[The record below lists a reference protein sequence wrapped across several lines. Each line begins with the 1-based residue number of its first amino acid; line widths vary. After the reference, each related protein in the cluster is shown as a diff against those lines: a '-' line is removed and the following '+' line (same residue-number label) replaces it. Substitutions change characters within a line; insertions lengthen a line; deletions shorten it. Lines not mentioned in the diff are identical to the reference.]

1 MTLPQKISEHRFDKD
16 FKDCYLCQAKVLWI
30 GIEAKDQKGIR
41 CESGT
46 VPAAVS
52 PILTQLTVRSGCSQ
66 NSRKMT
72 RLSYATGWKLMN
84 ISTRMPG
91 RHRVRDKSEDLPSR
105 NFTASPAGTRA
116 AAGQKFM
123 KRIYRLIVS
132 ACFLG
137 CGSVA
142 FAQTSVDT
150 TSVLR
155 KDMPLDSVQVIKEA
169 VIVGAPAEHRYRE
182 VIPAQTLKEEELQRL
197 NSFSVADAIRYFSGV
212 QLKDY
217 GGVGGL
223 KTVNIRSM
231 GTNHM
236 AVFYDGIQLGNA
248 QNGQVDLGRFS
259 LDDVEEISLHNG
271 QKSDIFQSAKDFG
284 ASGTI
289 YITTRRP
296 RFEKG
301 RNANFKATMKTGSF
315 GLINPSIRSEY
326 KISDAVSASFSG
338 EWVNA
343 TGKYK
348 FRYRRRNTLGEI
360 VYDTTAVRH
369 NGDINATR
377 LEAALHG
384 VMNEGRWTV
393 RAYSYNSER
402 GIPGAIVNNVFRNG
416 ERLWDTNSFIQ
427 GTFTNRWTQ
436 KFRSLV
442 NAKYAADY
450 THYENQDAKLIQ
462 TKNTYRQKELY
473 ASCANLYNI
482 LDNWEVSLS
491 YDFQWNTLD
500 ATFYMPTES
509 DGTFPYPTRY
519 TQMAALATAFEWGRF
534 KGQASVLGYFVHEK
548 LKRFEARPDK
558 VVVTP
563 AFFLSYKP
571 FRRQDLSLRAFYKR
585 MFRMPTFN
593 DLYYTDM
600 GNAFL
605 KPEYAEQFNVGLKYT
620 KDFRN
625 MSVLRTVDA
634 SVDAYYNHITDK
646 IIAYPKG
653 QQFRWTMLNLG
664 EVDIKGVDVALNTAW
679 AFGEVEATARLQY
692 TYQEAIDVT
701 DPADTY
707 YRGQIPY
714 IPWHSGSAVLSLFYK
729 GWGLNY
735 SFIYTGERYNQ
746 QENIPRNHT
755 QPWYTSDLSL
765 QKSFAIR
772 TRTLKLTAEINNL
785 FGQDYDVVL
794 NYPMPKTNFRFVT
807 SFNF

>member
-1 MTLPQKISEHRFDKD
+1 MD
-16 FKDCYLCQAKVLWI
+16 
-30 GIEAKDQKGIR
+30 
-41 CESGT
+41 
-46 VPAAVS
+46 
-52 PILTQLTVRSGCSQ
+52 
-66 NSRKMT
+66 
-72 RLSYATGWKLMN
+72 
-84 ISTRMPG
+84 ST
-91 RHRVRDKSEDLPSR
+91 
-105 NFTASPAGTRA
+105 
-116 AAGQKFM
+116 
-123 KRIYRLIVS
+123 
-132 ACFLG
+132 
-137 CGSVA
+137 
-142 FAQTSVDT
+142 
-150 TSVLR
+150 
-155 KDMPLDSVQVIKEA
+155 QVIKES
-169 VIVGAPAEHRYRE
+169 IIIGTPAGYKYRE

-259 LDDVEEISLHNG
+259 LDDVEEISLYNG

-296 RFEKG
+296 RFENG

-348 FRYRRRNTLGEI
+348 FRYRMRNSLGEI
-360 VYDTTAVRH
+360 AYDTTAVRH

-384 VMNEGRWTV
+384 TLDEGRWTV

-427 GTFTNRWTQ
+427 GSFTNKWSP
-436 KFRSLV
+436 KFRSLI

-482 LDNWEVSLS
+482 MENWEVSLA

-500 ATFYMPTES
+500 AKFYMPTES
-509 DGTFPYPTRY
+509 GGTFPYPTRY
-519 TQMAALATAFEWGRF
+519 TQMAALATAFEWGRI

-548 LKRFEARPDK
+548 VKRFEARPDK
-558 VVVTP
+558 AVATP

-571 FRRQDLSLRAFYKR
+571 FHRQDLSVRAFYKR

-605 KPEYAEQFNVGLKYT
+605 KPEYAEQFNIGLKYT
-620 KDFRN
+620 KNFMN
-625 MSVLRTVDA
+625 MPALRTVDA

-664 EVDIKGVDVALNTAW
+664 EVDIKGVDIALNSAW

-701 DPADTY
+701 DSADTY
-707 YRGQIPY
+707 YRDQIPY

-755 QPWYTSDLSL
+755 QPWYTSDLSV

-772 TRTLKLTAEINNL
+772 TSTLKLTAEINNL

-794 NYPMPKTNFRFVT
+794 NYPMPKTNCRFVT

>member
-1 MTLPQKISEHRFDKD
+1 MD
-16 FKDCYLCQAKVLWI
+16 
-30 GIEAKDQKGIR
+30 
-41 CESGT
+41 
-46 VPAAVS
+46 
-52 PILTQLTVRSGCSQ
+52 
-66 NSRKMT
+66 
-72 RLSYATGWKLMN
+72 
-84 ISTRMPG
+84 ST
-91 RHRVRDKSEDLPSR
+91 
-105 NFTASPAGTRA
+105 
-116 AAGQKFM
+116 
-123 KRIYRLIVS
+123 
-132 ACFLG
+132 
-137 CGSVA
+137 
-142 FAQTSVDT
+142 
-150 TSVLR
+150 
-155 KDMPLDSVQVIKEA
+155 QVIKES
-169 VIVGAPAEHRYRE
+169 IIIGTPAGYKYRE

-259 LDDVEEISLHNG
+259 LDDVEEISLYNG

-296 RFEKG
+296 RFENG

-348 FRYRRRNTLGEI
+348 FRYRRHNSLGEI
-360 VYDTTAVRH
+360 AYDTTAVRH
-369 NGDINATR
+369 NDDINATR

-384 VMNEGRWTV
+384 TLDEGRWTV

-427 GTFTNRWTQ
+427 GSFTNKWSP
-436 KFRSLV
+436 KFRSLI

-482 LDNWEVSLS
+482 MENWEVSLA

-500 ATFYMPTES
+500 AKFYMPTES

-519 TQMAALATAFEWGRF
+519 TQMAALATAFEWGRI

-548 LKRFEARPDK
+548 VKRFEARPDK
-558 VVVTP
+558 AIATP

-571 FRRQDLSLRAFYKR
+571 FHRQDLSVRAFYKR

-605 KPEYAEQFNVGLKYT
+605 KPEYAEQFNIGLKYT
-620 KDFRN
+620 KNFMN
-625 MSVLRTVDA
+625 MPALRTVDA

-664 EVDIKGVDVALNTAW
+664 EVDIKGVDIALNSAW

-701 DPADTY
+701 DSADTY
-707 YRGQIPY
+707 YRDQIPY

-755 QPWYTSDLSL
+755 QPWYTSDLSV

-794 NYPMPKTNFRFVT
+794 NYPMPKTNCRFVT

>member
-1 MTLPQKISEHRFDKD
+1 MA
-16 FKDCYLCQAKVLWI
+16 Y
-30 GIEAKDQKGIR
+30 
-41 CESGT
+41 
-46 VPAAVS
+46 
-52 PILTQLTVRSGCSQ
+52 
-66 NSRKMT
+66 
-72 RLSYATGWKLMN
+72 
-84 ISTRMPG
+84 
-91 RHRVRDKSEDLPSR
+91 
-105 NFTASPAGTRA
+105 
-116 AAGQKFM
+116 
-123 KRIYRLIVS
+123 
-132 ACFLG
+132 
-137 CGSVA
+137 
-142 FAQTSVDT
+142 AQTSGDT
-150 TSVLR
+150 TSVHR
-155 KDMPLDSVQVIKEA
+155 KDELLDSTQTIKESI
-169 VIVGAPAEHRYRE
+169 IVGIPAGYRYRE
-182 VIPAQTLKEEELQRL
+182 VIPAQTLKGEELQRL

-231 GTNHM
+231 GTNHS

-248 QNGQVDLGRFS
+248 RNGQVDLGRFS

-296 RFEKG
+296 RFENG
-301 RNANFKATMKTGSF
+301 RKANFKATMKTGSF
-315 GLINPSIRSEY
+315 GLVNPSIRGEY
-326 KISDAVSASFSG
+326 KVSDSVSASFSG

-343 TGKYK
+343 TGRYK
-348 FRYRRRNTLGEI
+348 FRYRKRNSLGEI

-384 VMNEGRWTV
+384 ILNDGRWTV
-393 RAYSYNSER
+393 RAYSYNSGR
-402 GIPGAIVNNVFRNG
+402 GVPGAIVNNVFRGG

-427 GTFTNRWTQ
+427 GSFTNRWTP

-442 NAKYAADY
+442 NAKYADDR
-450 THYENQDAKLIQ
+450 TRYENRDAKLIQ
-462 TKNTYRQKELY
+462 TKNTYRQKEFY
-473 ASCANLYNI
+473 VSCANLYNI
-482 LDNWEVSLS
+482 LDNWEVSLA

-500 ATFYMPTES
+500 AAFYLPTQS
-509 DGTFPYPTRY
+509 DGTFPYPTRHSH
-519 TQMAALATAFEWGRF
+519 MAALATAFEWGRF
-534 KGQASVLGYFVHEK
+534 KGQASVLGHFVHEAV
-548 LKRFEARPDK
+548 KRFVASPDK
-558 VVVTP
+558 AVATP

-571 FRRQDLSLRAFYKR
+571 FRRQDLSVRAFYKR

-600 GNAFL
+600 GNASL
-605 KPEYAEQFNVGLKYT
+605 KPEYARQFNAGIKYT
-620 KDFRN
+620 KNFMN
-625 MSVLRTVDA
+625 MPVLRAVDA
-634 SVDAYYNHITDK
+634 SVDAYCNHITDK

-679 AFGEVEATARLQY
+679 AFGEVQATARLQY
-692 TYQEAIDVT
+692 TCQEAIDVT
-701 DPADTY
+701 NPADTY
-707 YRGQIPY
+707 YRDQIPY
-714 IPWHSGSAVLSLFYK
+714 IPWHSGSAVLSLFHK

-765 QKSFAIR
+765 QKSFVIR
-772 TRTLKLTAEINNL
+772 TRTLKFTAEINNL
-785 FGQDYDVVL
+785 FGQDYEVVL
-794 NYPMPKTNFRFVT
+794 NYPMPKTNCRFVI

>member
-1 MTLPQKISEHRFDKD
+1 M
-16 FKDCYLCQAKVLWI
+16 
-30 GIEAKDQKGIR
+30 
-41 CESGT
+41 
-46 VPAAVS
+46 
-52 PILTQLTVRSGCSQ
+52 
-66 NSRKMT
+66 
-72 RLSYATGWKLMN
+72 
-84 ISTRMPG
+84 
-91 RHRVRDKSEDLPSR
+91 
-105 NFTASPAGTRA
+105 
-116 AAGQKFM
+116 FM
-123 KRIYRLIVS
+123 KRPFRLIVS
-132 ACFLG
+132 TCLVG
-137 CGSVA
+137 CGLTA
-142 FAQTSVDT
+142 YAQTSGDT
-150 TSVLR
+150 TSVHR
-155 KDMPLDSVQVIKEA
+155 KDELLDSTQTIKESI
-169 VIVGAPAEHRYRE
+169 IVGIPAGYRYRE
-182 VIPAQTLKEEELQRL
+182 VIPAQTLKGEELQRL

-231 GTNHM
+231 GTNHS

-248 QNGQVDLGRFS
+248 RNGQVDLGRFS

-296 RFEKG
+296 RFENG
-301 RNANFKATMKTGSF
+301 RKANFKATMKTGSF
-315 GLINPSIRSEY
+315 GLVNPSIRGEY
-326 KISDAVSASFSG
+326 KVSDSVSASFSG

-343 TGKYK
+343 TGRYK
-348 FRYRRRNTLGEI
+348 FRYRKRNSLGEI

-384 VMNEGRWTV
+384 ILNDGRWTV

-402 GIPGAIVNNVFRNG
+402 GVPGAIVNNVFRGG

-427 GTFTNRWTQ
+427 GSFTNRWTP

-442 NAKYAADY
+442 NAKYADDR
-450 THYENQDAKLIQ
+450 TRYENRDVKLIQ
-462 TKNTYRQKELY
+462 TKNTYRQKEFY
-473 ASCANLYNI
+473 VSCANLYNI
-482 LDNWEVSLS
+482 LDNWEVSLA

-500 ATFYMPTES
+500 AAFYLPTQS

-519 TQMAALATAFEWGRF
+519 SHMAALATAFEWGRF
-534 KGQASVLGYFVHEK
+534 KGQASVLGHFVHEAV
-548 LKRFEARPDK
+548 KRFVASPDK
-558 VVVTP
+558 AVATP

-571 FRRQDLSLRAFYKR
+571 FRRQDLSVRAFYKR

-600 GNAFL
+600 GNASL
-605 KPEYAEQFNVGLKYT
+605 KPEYARQFNAGIKYT
-620 KDFRN
+620 KNFMN
-625 MSVLRTVDA
+625 MPVLRAVDA
-634 SVDAYYNHITDK
+634 SVDAYCNHITDK

-679 AFGEVEATARLQY
+679 AFGEVQATARLQY
-692 TYQEAIDVT
+692 TCQEAIDVT
-701 DPADTY
+701 NPADTY
-707 YRGQIPY
+707 YRDQIPY
-714 IPWHSGSAVLSLFYK
+714 IPWHSGSAVLSLFHK

-765 QKSFAIR
+765 QKSFVIR
-772 TRTLKLTAEINNL
+772 TRTLKFTAEINNL
-785 FGQDYDVVL
+785 FGQDYEVVL
-794 NYPMPKTNFRFVT
+794 NYPMPKTNCRFVI

>member
-1 MTLPQKISEHRFDKD
+1 MD
-16 FKDCYLCQAKVLWI
+16 
-30 GIEAKDQKGIR
+30 
-41 CESGT
+41 
-46 VPAAVS
+46 
-52 PILTQLTVRSGCSQ
+52 
-66 NSRKMT
+66 
-72 RLSYATGWKLMN
+72 
-84 ISTRMPG
+84 ST
-91 RHRVRDKSEDLPSR
+91 
-105 NFTASPAGTRA
+105 
-116 AAGQKFM
+116 
-123 KRIYRLIVS
+123 
-132 ACFLG
+132 
-137 CGSVA
+137 
-142 FAQTSVDT
+142 
-150 TSVLR
+150 
-155 KDMPLDSVQVIKEA
+155 QVIKES
-169 VIVGAPAEHRYRE
+169 IIIGAPAGYKYRE

-259 LDDVEEISLHNG
+259 LDDVEEISLYNG

-296 RFEKG
+296 RFENG
-301 RNANFKATMKTGSF
+301 RNANFKATIKTGSF

-348 FRYRRRNTLGEI
+348 FRYRMRNSLGEI
-360 VYDTTAVRH
+360 AYDTTAVRH

-384 VMNEGRWTV
+384 TLDEGRWTV

-427 GTFTNRWTQ
+427 GSFTNKWSP
-436 KFRSLV
+436 KFRSLI

-482 LDNWEVSLS
+482 MENWEVSLA

-500 ATFYMPTES
+500 AKFYMPTES

-519 TQMAALATAFEWGRF
+519 TQMVALATAFEWGRI

-548 LKRFEARPDK
+548 VKRFEARPDK
-558 VVVTP
+558 AVATP

-571 FRRQDLSLRAFYKR
+571 FHRQDLSVRAFYKR

-605 KPEYAEQFNVGLKYT
+605 KPEYAEQFNIGLKYT
-620 KDFRN
+620 KNFMN
-625 MSVLRTVDA
+625 MPALRTVDA

-664 EVDIKGVDVALNTAW
+664 EVDIKGVDIALNSAW

-701 DPADTY
+701 DSADTY
-707 YRGQIPY
+707 YRDQIPY

-755 QPWYTSDLSL
+755 QPWYTSDLSV

-772 TRTLKLTAEINNL
+772 TSTLKLTAEINNL

-794 NYPMPKTNFRFVT
+794 NYPMPKTNCRFVT

>member
-1 MTLPQKISEHRFDKD
+1 MKRPHR
-16 FKDCYLCQAKVLWI
+16 L
-30 GIEAKDQKGIR
+30 
-41 CESGT
+41 
-46 VPAAVS
+46 
-52 PILTQLTVRSGCSQ
+52 
-66 NSRKMT
+66 
-72 RLSYATGWKLMN
+72 
-84 ISTRMPG
+84 IST
-91 RHRVRDKSEDLPSR
+91 VCI
-105 NFTASPAGTRA
+105 F
-116 AAGQKFM
+116 
-123 KRIYRLIVS
+123 
-132 ACFLG
+132 G
-137 CGSVA
+137 CGLAA
-142 FAQTSVDT
+142 FAQTSVGADST
-150 TSVLR
+150 AGRR
-155 KDMPLDSVQVIKEA
+155 KDTPLDSAQVIKES
-169 VIVGAPAEHRYRE
+169 VIIGTPAGYRYRE

-197 NSFSVADAIRYFSGV
+197 NSLSVADAIRYFSGV

-231 GTNHM
+231 GTNHS

-259 LDDVEEISLHNG
+259 LDDVEEISLYNG

-296 RFEKG
+296 RFQDG
-301 RNANFKATMKTGSF
+301 RNANFKATVKTGSF
-315 GLINPSIRSEY
+315 GLLNPSIRSEY

-384 VMNEGRWTV
+384 TLDEGRWTV

-427 GTFTNRWTQ
+427 GTFTNRWT
-436 KFRSLV
+436 KRFRTLL

-482 LDNWEVSLS
+482 LDNWEVSLA

-534 KGQASVLGYFVHEK
+534 KGQASVLGYFVHETV
-548 LKRFEARPDK
+548 KRFEARPDK
-558 VVVTP
+558 AVATP

-571 FRRQDLSLRAFYKR
+571 FKRSDLSARAFYKR

-605 KPEYAEQFNVGLKYT
+605 KPEYAEQFNIGLKYV
-620 KDFRN
+620 KNFRN
-625 MSVLRTVDA
+625 MPALRTIDA
-634 SVDAYYNHITDK
+634 SIDAYYNHITDK

-664 EVDIKGVDVALNTAW
+664 EVDIKGVDAALSTAW
-679 AFGEVEATARLQY
+679 VFGKVEATARLQY

-707 YRGQIPY
+707 YCDQIPY
-714 IPWHSGSAVLSLFYK
+714 IPWHSGSAVLALFYK

-755 QPWYTSDLSL
+755 QPWYTSDLSV
-765 QKSFAIR
+765 QKSFAISG
-772 TRTLKLTAEINNL
+772 RTLKLTAEVNNL
-785 FGQDYDVVL
+785 LGQDYDVVL
-794 NYPMPKTNFRFVT
+794 NYPMPKTNFRFT
-807 SFNF
+807 ASIEL

>member
-1 MTLPQKISEHRFDKD
+1 MD
-16 FKDCYLCQAKVLWI
+16 
-30 GIEAKDQKGIR
+30 
-41 CESGT
+41 
-46 VPAAVS
+46 
-52 PILTQLTVRSGCSQ
+52 
-66 NSRKMT
+66 
-72 RLSYATGWKLMN
+72 
-84 ISTRMPG
+84 ST
-91 RHRVRDKSEDLPSR
+91 
-105 NFTASPAGTRA
+105 
-116 AAGQKFM
+116 
-123 KRIYRLIVS
+123 
-132 ACFLG
+132 
-137 CGSVA
+137 
-142 FAQTSVDT
+142 
-150 TSVLR
+150 
-155 KDMPLDSVQVIKEA
+155 QVIKES
-169 VIVGAPAEHRYRE
+169 IIIGTPAGYKYRE

-259 LDDVEEISLHNG
+259 LDDVEEISLYNG

-296 RFEKG
+296 RFENG

-348 FRYRRRNTLGEI
+348 FRYRRRNSLGEI
-360 VYDTTAVRH
+360 AYDTTAVRH

-384 VMNEGRWTV
+384 TLDEGQWTV

-427 GTFTNRWTQ
+427 GSFTNKWSP
-436 KFRSLV
+436 KFRSLI

-482 LDNWEVSLS
+482 MENWEVSLA

-500 ATFYMPTES
+500 AKFYMPTES

-519 TQMAALATAFEWGRF
+519 TQMAALATAFEWGRI

-548 LKRFEARPDK
+548 VKRFEARPDK
-558 VVVTP
+558 TVATP

-571 FRRQDLSLRAFYKR
+571 FHRQDLSVRAFYKR

-605 KPEYAEQFNVGLKYT
+605 KPESAEQFNIGLKYT
-620 KDFRN
+620 KNFMN
-625 MSVLRTVDA
+625 MPALRTVDA

-664 EVDIKGVDVALNTAW
+664 EVDIKGVDIAMN
-679 AFGEVEATARLQY
+679 
-692 TYQEAIDVT
+692 
-701 DPADTY
+701 
-707 YRGQIPY
+707 
-714 IPWHSGSAVLSLFYK
+714 
-729 GWGLNY
+729 
-735 SFIYTGERYNQ
+735 
-746 QENIPRNHT
+746 
-755 QPWYTSDLSL
+755 
-765 QKSFAIR
+765 
-772 TRTLKLTAEINNL
+772 
-785 FGQDYDVVL
+785 
-794 NYPMPKTNFRFVT
+794 
-807 SFNF
+807 

>member
-1 MTLPQKISEHRFDKD
+1 
-16 FKDCYLCQAKVLWI
+16 
-30 GIEAKDQKGIR
+30 
-41 CESGT
+41 
-46 VPAAVS
+46 
-52 PILTQLTVRSGCSQ
+52 
-66 NSRKMT
+66 
-72 RLSYATGWKLMN
+72 
-84 ISTRMPG
+84 
-91 RHRVRDKSEDLPSR
+91 
-105 NFTASPAGTRA
+105 
-116 AAGQKFM
+116 M
-123 KRIYRLIVS
+123 KRIYRLIAS
-132 ACFLG
+132 ACILG
-137 CGSVA
+137 CGQVV
-142 FAQTSVDT
+142 FAQTSGDSTAVH
-150 TSVLR
+150 R
-155 KDMPLDSVQVIKEA
+155 KDNSLDSTQVIKES
-169 VIVGAPAEHRYRE
+169 IIIGTPAGYKYRE

-259 LDDVEEISLHNG
+259 LDDVEEISLYNG

-296 RFEKG
+296 RFENG

-348 FRYRRRNTLGEI
+348 FRYRRRNSLGEI
-360 VYDTTAVRH
+360 AYDTTAVRH

-384 VMNEGRWTV
+384 TLDEGRWTV

-427 GTFTNRWTQ
+427 GSFTNKWSP
-436 KFRSLV
+436 KFRSLI

-482 LDNWEVSLS
+482 MENWEVSLA

-500 ATFYMPTES
+500 AKFYMPTES
-509 DGTFPYPTRY
+509 GGTFPYPTRY
-519 TQMAALATAFEWGRF
+519 TQMAALATAFEWGRI

-548 LKRFEARPDK
+548 VKRFEARPDK
-558 VVVTP
+558 AVATP

-571 FRRQDLSLRAFYKR
+571 FHRQDLSVRAFYKR

-605 KPEYAEQFNVGLKYT
+605 KPEYAEQFNIGLKYT
-620 KDFRN
+620 KNFMN
-625 MSVLRTVDA
+625 MPALRTVDA

-664 EVDIKGVDVALNTAW
+664 EVDIKGVDIALNSAW

-701 DPADTY
+701 DSADTY
-707 YRGQIPY
+707 YRDQIPY

-755 QPWYTSDLSL
+755 LPWYTSDLSV

-772 TRTLKLTAEINNL
+772 TRALKLTAEINNL

-794 NYPMPKTNFRFVT
+794 NYPMPKTNCRFVT

>member
-1 MTLPQKISEHRFDKD
+1 MD
-16 FKDCYLCQAKVLWI
+16 
-30 GIEAKDQKGIR
+30 
-41 CESGT
+41 
-46 VPAAVS
+46 
-52 PILTQLTVRSGCSQ
+52 
-66 NSRKMT
+66 
-72 RLSYATGWKLMN
+72 
-84 ISTRMPG
+84 ST
-91 RHRVRDKSEDLPSR
+91 
-105 NFTASPAGTRA
+105 
-116 AAGQKFM
+116 
-123 KRIYRLIVS
+123 
-132 ACFLG
+132 
-137 CGSVA
+137 
-142 FAQTSVDT
+142 
-150 TSVLR
+150 
-155 KDMPLDSVQVIKEA
+155 QVIKES
-169 VIVGAPAEHRYRE
+169 IIIGTPAGYKYRE

-236 AVFYDGIQLGNA
+236 AVSYDGIQLGNA

-259 LDDVEEISLHNG
+259 LDDVEEISLYNG

-296 RFEKG
+296 RFENG

-348 FRYRRRNTLGEI
+348 FRYRRRNSLGEI
-360 VYDTTAVRH
+360 AYDTTAVRH

-384 VMNEGRWTV
+384 TLDEGRWTV

-427 GTFTNRWTQ
+427 GSFTNKWSP
-436 KFRSLV
+436 KFRSLI

-482 LDNWEVSLS
+482 MENWEVSLA

-500 ATFYMPTES
+500 AKFYMPTES

-519 TQMAALATAFEWGRF
+519 TQMAALATAFEWGRI

-548 LKRFEARPDK
+548 VKRFEARPDK
-558 VVVTP
+558 AVATP

-571 FRRQDLSLRAFYKR
+571 FHRQDLSVRAFYKR

-600 GNAFL
+600 GNTFL
-605 KPEYAEQFNVGLKYT
+605 KPEYAEQFNIGLKYT
-620 KDFRN
+620 KNFMN
-625 MSVLRTVDA
+625 MPALRTVDA
-634 SVDAYYNHITDK
+634 SADAYYNHITDK

-664 EVDIKGVDVALNTAW
+664 EVDIKGVDIALNSAW

-701 DPADTY
+701 DSADTY
-707 YRGQIPY
+707 YRDQIPY

-755 QPWYTSDLSL
+755 QPWYTSDLSV

-772 TRTLKLTAEINNL
+772 TSTLKLTAEINNL

-794 NYPMPKTNFRFVT
+794 NYPMPKTNCRFVT

>member
-1 MTLPQKISEHRFDKD
+1 MD
-16 FKDCYLCQAKVLWI
+16 
-30 GIEAKDQKGIR
+30 
-41 CESGT
+41 
-46 VPAAVS
+46 
-52 PILTQLTVRSGCSQ
+52 
-66 NSRKMT
+66 
-72 RLSYATGWKLMN
+72 
-84 ISTRMPG
+84 ST
-91 RHRVRDKSEDLPSR
+91 
-105 NFTASPAGTRA
+105 
-116 AAGQKFM
+116 
-123 KRIYRLIVS
+123 
-132 ACFLG
+132 
-137 CGSVA
+137 
-142 FAQTSVDT
+142 
-150 TSVLR
+150 
-155 KDMPLDSVQVIKEA
+155 QVIKES
-169 VIVGAPAEHRYRE
+169 IIIGTPAGYKYRE

-236 AVFYDGIQLGNA
+236 AVFYDGILLGNA

-259 LDDVEEISLHNG
+259 LDDVEEISLYNG

-296 RFEKG
+296 RFENG

-348 FRYRRRNTLGEI
+348 FRYRMRNSLGEI
-360 VYDTTAVRH
+360 AYDTTAVRH

-384 VMNEGRWTV
+384 TLDEGRWTV

-427 GTFTNRWTQ
+427 GSFTNKWSP
-436 KFRSLV
+436 KFRSLI

-482 LDNWEVSLS
+482 MENWEVSLA

-500 ATFYMPTES
+500 AKFYMPTES
-509 DGTFPYPTRY
+509 GGTFPYPTRY
-519 TQMAALATAFEWGRF
+519 TQMAALATAFEWGRI

-548 LKRFEARPDK
+548 VKRFEARPDK
-558 VVVTP
+558 AVATP

-571 FRRQDLSLRAFYKR
+571 FHRQNLSVRAFYKR

-605 KPEYAEQFNVGLKYT
+605 KPEYAEQFNIGLKYT
-620 KDFRN
+620 KNFMN
-625 MSVLRTVDA
+625 MPTLRTVDA

-664 EVDIKGVDVALNTAW
+664 EVDIKGVDIALNSAW

-701 DPADTY
+701 DSADTY
-707 YRGQIPY
+707 YRDQIPY

-755 QPWYTSDLSL
+755 QPWYTSDLSV
-765 QKSFAIR
+765 QKFFAIR

-794 NYPMPKTNFRFVT
+794 NYPMPKTNFRFT
-807 SFNF
+807 ASIDL

>member
-1 MTLPQKISEHRFDKD
+1 MD
-16 FKDCYLCQAKVLWI
+16 
-30 GIEAKDQKGIR
+30 
-41 CESGT
+41 
-46 VPAAVS
+46 
-52 PILTQLTVRSGCSQ
+52 
-66 NSRKMT
+66 
-72 RLSYATGWKLMN
+72 
-84 ISTRMPG
+84 ST
-91 RHRVRDKSEDLPSR
+91 
-105 NFTASPAGTRA
+105 
-116 AAGQKFM
+116 
-123 KRIYRLIVS
+123 
-132 ACFLG
+132 
-137 CGSVA
+137 
-142 FAQTSVDT
+142 
-150 TSVLR
+150 
-155 KDMPLDSVQVIKEA
+155 QVIKES
-169 VIVGAPAEHRYRE
+169 IIIGTPAGYKYRE

-259 LDDVEEISLHNG
+259 LDDVEEISLYNG

-296 RFEKG
+296 RFENG

-348 FRYRRRNTLGEI
+348 FRYRMRNSLGEI
-360 VYDTTAVRH
+360 AYDTTAVRH

-384 VMNEGRWTV
+384 TLDEGRWTV

-427 GTFTNRWTQ
+427 GSFTNKWSP
-436 KFRSLV
+436 KFRSLI

-482 LDNWEVSLS
+482 MESWEVSLA

-500 ATFYMPTES
+500 AKFYMPTES

-519 TQMAALATAFEWGRF
+519 TQMAALATAFEWGRI

-548 LKRFEARPDK
+548 VKRFEARPDK
-558 VVVTP
+558 AVATP

-571 FRRQDLSLRAFYKR
+571 FHRQDLSVRAFYKR

-605 KPEYAEQFNVGLKYT
+605 KPEYAEQFNIGLKYT
-620 KDFRN
+620 KNFMN
-625 MSVLRTVDA
+625 MPALRTVDA

-664 EVDIKGVDVALNTAW
+664 EVDIKGVDIALNSAW

-701 DPADTY
+701 DSADTY
-707 YRGQIPY
+707 YRDQIPY

-755 QPWYTSDLSL
+755 QPWYTSDLSV

-772 TRTLKLTAEINNL
+772 TSTLKLTAEINNL

-794 NYPMPKTNFRFVT
+794 NYPMPKTNCRFVT

>member
-1 MTLPQKISEHRFDKD
+1 M
-16 FKDCYLCQAKVLWI
+16 
-30 GIEAKDQKGIR
+30 
-41 CESGT
+41 
-46 VPAAVS
+46 
-52 PILTQLTVRSGCSQ
+52 
-66 NSRKMT
+66 
-72 RLSYATGWKLMN
+72 
-84 ISTRMPG
+84 
-91 RHRVRDKSEDLPSR
+91 
-105 NFTASPAGTRA
+105 
-116 AAGQKFM
+116 FM
-123 KRIYRLIVS
+123 KRPFRLIVS
-132 ACFLG
+132 TCLVG
-137 CGSVA
+137 CGLTA
-142 FAQTSVDT
+142 YAQTSGDT
-150 TSVLR
+150 TSVHR
-155 KDMPLDSVQVIKEA
+155 KDELLDSTQTIKESI
-169 VIVGAPAEHRYRE
+169 IVGIPAGYRYRE
-182 VIPAQTLKEEELQRL
+182 VIPAQTLKGEELQRL

-231 GTNHM
+231 GTNHS

-248 QNGQVDLGRFS
+248 RNGQVDLGRFS
-259 LDDVEEISLHNG
+259 LDDVEEISLYNG

-296 RFEKG
+296 RFENG
-301 RNANFKATMKTGSF
+301 RKANFKATMKTGSF
-315 GLINPSIRSEY
+315 GLVNPSIRGEY
-326 KISDAVSASFSG
+326 KVSDSVSASFSG

-343 TGKYK
+343 TGRYK
-348 FRYRRRNTLGEI
+348 FRYRKRNSLGEI

-384 VMNEGRWTV
+384 ILNDGRWTV
-393 RAYSYNSER
+393 RAYSYNSGR
-402 GIPGAIVNNVFRNG
+402 GVPGAIVNNVFRGG

-427 GTFTNRWTQ
+427 GSFTNRWTP

-442 NAKYAADY
+442 NAKYADDR
-450 THYENQDAKLIQ
+450 TRYENRDAKLIQ
-462 TKNTYRQKELY
+462 TKNTYRQKEFY
-473 ASCANLYNI
+473 VSCANLYNI
-482 LDNWEVSLS
+482 LDNWEVSLA

-500 ATFYMPTES
+500 AAFYLPTQS

-519 TQMAALATAFEWGRF
+519 SHMAALATAFEWGRF
-534 KGQASVLGYFVHEK
+534 KGQASVLGHFVHEAV
-548 LKRFEARPDK
+548 KRFVASPDK
-558 VVVTP
+558 AVATP

-571 FRRQDLSLRAFYKR
+571 FCRQDLSVRAFYKR

-600 GNAFL
+600 GNASL
-605 KPEYAEQFNVGLKYT
+605 KPEYARQFNAGIKYT
-620 KDFRN
+620 KNFMN
-625 MSVLRTVDA
+625 MPVLRAVDA
-634 SVDAYYNHITDK
+634 SVDAYCNHITDK

-679 AFGEVEATARLQY
+679 AFGEVQATARLQY
-692 TYQEAIDVT
+692 TCQEAIDVT
-701 DPADTY
+701 NPADTY
-707 YRGQIPY
+707 YRDQIPY
-714 IPWHSGSAVLSLFYK
+714 IPWHSGSAVLSLFHK

-765 QKSFAIR
+765 QKSFVIR
-772 TRTLKLTAEINNL
+772 TRTLKFTAEINNL
-785 FGQDYDVVL
+785 FGQDYEVVL
-794 NYPMPKTNFRFVT
+794 NYPMPKTNCRFVI

>member
-1 MTLPQKISEHRFDKD
+1 MD
-16 FKDCYLCQAKVLWI
+16 
-30 GIEAKDQKGIR
+30 
-41 CESGT
+41 
-46 VPAAVS
+46 
-52 PILTQLTVRSGCSQ
+52 
-66 NSRKMT
+66 
-72 RLSYATGWKLMN
+72 
-84 ISTRMPG
+84 ST
-91 RHRVRDKSEDLPSR
+91 
-105 NFTASPAGTRA
+105 
-116 AAGQKFM
+116 
-123 KRIYRLIVS
+123 
-132 ACFLG
+132 
-137 CGSVA
+137 
-142 FAQTSVDT
+142 
-150 TSVLR
+150 
-155 KDMPLDSVQVIKEA
+155 QVIKES
-169 VIVGAPAEHRYRE
+169 IIIGTPAGYKYRE

-223 KTVNIRSM
+223 KTMNIRSM

-259 LDDVEEISLHNG
+259 LDDVEEISLYNG

-296 RFEKG
+296 RFENG

-348 FRYRRRNTLGEI
+348 FRYRRRNSLGEI
-360 VYDTTAVRH
+360 AYDTTAVRH

-384 VMNEGRWTV
+384 TLDEGRWTV

-427 GTFTNRWTQ
+427 GSFTNKWSP
-436 KFRSLV
+436 KFRSLI

-482 LDNWEVSLS
+482 MENWEVSLA

-500 ATFYMPTES
+500 AKFYMPTES

-519 TQMAALATAFEWGRF
+519 TQMAALATAFEWGRI

-548 LKRFEARPDK
+548 VKRFEARPDK
-558 VVVTP
+558 AVATP

-571 FRRQDLSLRAFYKR
+571 FHRQDLSVRAFYKR

-605 KPEYAEQFNVGLKYT
+605 KPEYAEQFNIGLKYT
-620 KDFRN
+620 KNFMN
-625 MSVLRTVDA
+625 MPALRTVDA

-664 EVDIKGVDVALNTAW
+664 EVDIKGVDIALNSAW

-701 DPADTY
+701 DSADTY
-707 YRGQIPY
+707 YRDQIPY

-755 QPWYTSDLSL
+755 QPWYTSDLSV

-772 TRTLKLTAEINNL
+772 TRALKLTAEINNL

-794 NYPMPKTNFRFVT
+794 NYPMPKTNCRFVT

>member
-1 MTLPQKISEHRFDKD
+1 MD
-16 FKDCYLCQAKVLWI
+16 
-30 GIEAKDQKGIR
+30 
-41 CESGT
+41 
-46 VPAAVS
+46 
-52 PILTQLTVRSGCSQ
+52 
-66 NSRKMT
+66 
-72 RLSYATGWKLMN
+72 
-84 ISTRMPG
+84 ST
-91 RHRVRDKSEDLPSR
+91 
-105 NFTASPAGTRA
+105 
-116 AAGQKFM
+116 
-123 KRIYRLIVS
+123 
-132 ACFLG
+132 
-137 CGSVA
+137 
-142 FAQTSVDT
+142 
-150 TSVLR
+150 
-155 KDMPLDSVQVIKEA
+155 QVIKES
-169 VIVGAPAEHRYRE
+169 IIIGTPAGYKYRE

-259 LDDVEEISLHNG
+259 LDDVEEISLYNG

-296 RFEKG
+296 RFENG

-348 FRYRRRNTLGEI
+348 FRYRRRNSLGEI
-360 VYDTTAVRH
+360 AYDTTAVRH

-384 VMNEGRWTV
+384 TLDEGRWTV

-427 GTFTNRWTQ
+427 GSFTNKWSP
-436 KFRSLV
+436 KFRSLI

-482 LDNWEVSLS
+482 MENWEVSLA

-500 ATFYMPTES
+500 AKFYMPTES
-509 DGTFPYPTRY
+509 GGTFPYPTRY
-519 TQMAALATAFEWGRF
+519 TQMAALATAFEWGRI

-548 LKRFEARPDK
+548 VKRFEARPDK
-558 VVVTP
+558 AVAAP

-571 FRRQDLSLRAFYKR
+571 FHRQDLSVRAFYKR

-605 KPEYAEQFNVGLKYT
+605 KPEYAEQFNIGLKYT
-620 KDFRN
+620 KNFMN
-625 MSVLRTVDA
+625 MPALRTVDA

-664 EVDIKGVDVALNTAW
+664 EVDIKGVDIALNSAW

-701 DPADTY
+701 DSADTY
-707 YRGQIPY
+707 YRDQIPY

-755 QPWYTSDLSL
+755 QPWYTSDLSV

-772 TRTLKLTAEINNL
+772 TSTLKLTAEINNL

-794 NYPMPKTNFRFVT
+794 NYPMPKTNCRFVT

>member
-1 MTLPQKISEHRFDKD
+1 MD
-16 FKDCYLCQAKVLWI
+16 
-30 GIEAKDQKGIR
+30 
-41 CESGT
+41 
-46 VPAAVS
+46 
-52 PILTQLTVRSGCSQ
+52 
-66 NSRKMT
+66 
-72 RLSYATGWKLMN
+72 
-84 ISTRMPG
+84 ST
-91 RHRVRDKSEDLPSR
+91 
-105 NFTASPAGTRA
+105 
-116 AAGQKFM
+116 
-123 KRIYRLIVS
+123 
-132 ACFLG
+132 
-137 CGSVA
+137 
-142 FAQTSVDT
+142 
-150 TSVLR
+150 
-155 KDMPLDSVQVIKEA
+155 QVIKES
-169 VIVGAPAEHRYRE
+169 IIIGTPAGYKYRE

-259 LDDVEEISLHNG
+259 LDDVEEISLYNG

-296 RFEKG
+296 RFENG

-348 FRYRRRNTLGEI
+348 FRYRRRNSLGEI
-360 VYDTTAVRH
+360 AYDTTAVRH

-384 VMNEGRWTV
+384 TLDEGRWTV

-427 GTFTNRWTQ
+427 GSFTNKWSP
-436 KFRSLV
+436 KFRSLI

-473 ASCANLYNI
+473 ASFANLYNI
-482 LDNWEVSLS
+482 MENWEVSLA

-500 ATFYMPTES
+500 AKFYMPTES

-519 TQMAALATAFEWGRF
+519 TQMAALATAFEWGRI

-548 LKRFEARPDK
+548 VKRFEARPDK
-558 VVVTP
+558 AVATP

-571 FRRQDLSLRAFYKR
+571 FHRQDLSVRAFYKR

-605 KPEYAEQFNVGLKYT
+605 KPEYAEQFNIGLKYT
-620 KDFRN
+620 KNFMN
-625 MSVLRTVDA
+625 MPALRTVDA

-664 EVDIKGVDVALNTAW
+664 EVDIKGVDIALNSAW
-679 AFGEVEATARLQY
+679 AFGEVEATAKLQY

-701 DPADTY
+701 DSADTY
-707 YRGQIPY
+707 YRDQIPY

-755 QPWYTSDLSL
+755 QPWYTSDLSV

-772 TRTLKLTAEINNL
+772 TRALKLTAEINNL

-794 NYPMPKTNFRFVT
+794 NYPMPKTNCRFVT

>member
-1 MTLPQKISEHRFDKD
+1 MD
-16 FKDCYLCQAKVLWI
+16 
-30 GIEAKDQKGIR
+30 
-41 CESGT
+41 
-46 VPAAVS
+46 
-52 PILTQLTVRSGCSQ
+52 
-66 NSRKMT
+66 
-72 RLSYATGWKLMN
+72 
-84 ISTRMPG
+84 ST
-91 RHRVRDKSEDLPSR
+91 
-105 NFTASPAGTRA
+105 
-116 AAGQKFM
+116 
-123 KRIYRLIVS
+123 
-132 ACFLG
+132 
-137 CGSVA
+137 
-142 FAQTSVDT
+142 
-150 TSVLR
+150 
-155 KDMPLDSVQVIKEA
+155 QVIKES
-169 VIVGAPAEHRYRE
+169 IIIGTPAGYKYRE

-259 LDDVEEISLHNG
+259 LDDVEEISLYNG

-296 RFEKG
+296 RFENG

-348 FRYRRRNTLGEI
+348 FRYRMRNSLGEI
-360 VYDTTAVRH
+360 AYDTTAVRH

-384 VMNEGRWTV
+384 TLDEGRWTV

-427 GTFTNRWTQ
+427 GSFTNKWSP
-436 KFRSLV
+436 KFRSLI

-482 LDNWEVSLS
+482 MENWEVSLA

-500 ATFYMPTES
+500 AKFHMPTES
-509 DGTFPYPTRY
+509 GGTFPYPTRY
-519 TQMAALATAFEWGRF
+519 TQMAALATAFEWGRI

-548 LKRFEARPDK
+548 VKRFEARPDK
-558 VVVTP
+558 AVATP

-571 FRRQDLSLRAFYKR
+571 FHRQDLSVRAFYKR

-605 KPEYAEQFNVGLKYT
+605 KPEYAEQFNIGLKYT
-620 KDFRN
+620 KIFMN
-625 MSVLRTVDA
+625 MPALRTVDA

-664 EVDIKGVDVALNTAW
+664 EVDIKGVDIALNSAW

-701 DPADTY
+701 DSADTY
-707 YRGQIPY
+707 YRDQIPY

-755 QPWYTSDLSL
+755 QPWYTSDLSV

-772 TRTLKLTAEINNL
+772 TSTLKLTAEINNL

-794 NYPMPKTNFRFVT
+794 NYPMPKTNCRFVT

>member
-1 MTLPQKISEHRFDKD
+1 
-16 FKDCYLCQAKVLWI
+16 
-30 GIEAKDQKGIR
+30 
-41 CESGT
+41 
-46 VPAAVS
+46 
-52 PILTQLTVRSGCSQ
+52 
-66 NSRKMT
+66 
-72 RLSYATGWKLMN
+72 
-84 ISTRMPG
+84 
-91 RHRVRDKSEDLPSR
+91 
-105 NFTASPAGTRA
+105 
-116 AAGQKFM
+116 M

-132 ACFLG
+132 VCLLG
-137 CGSVA
+137 CGLVT
-142 FAQTSVDT
+142 FAQTSGDT
-150 TSVLR
+150 TSVHR
-155 KDMPLDSVQVIKEA
+155 KDVPLDSVQVIKVA
-169 VIVGAPAEHRYRE
+169 VIVGVPAEYKYRE
-182 VIPAQTLKEEELQRL
+182 VIPAQTLKEEDLQRL
-197 NSFSVADAIRYFSGV
+197 NSFSVADAIRYFSGI

-231 GTNHM
+231 GTNHT

-259 LDDVEEISLHNG
+259 LDDVEEISLYNG

-315 GLINPSIRSEY
+315 GLVNPSIRSEY

-338 EWVNA
+338 EWINA

-348 FRYRRRNTLGEI
+348 FRYRRRNSLGEI

-384 VMNEGRWTV
+384 TTNEGRWTV

-427 GTFTNRWTQ
+427 GTFTNRWTP

-462 TKNTYRQKELY
+462 TKNTYKQKELY

-482 LDNWEVSLS
+482 MENWEVSFS

-548 LKRFEARPDK
+548 VKRFEARPDK
-558 VVVTP
+558 AVATP

-625 MSVLRTVDA
+625 MSVLRTIDA

-664 EVDIKGVDVALNTAW
+664 EVDIKGVDVALNSVW

-707 YRGQIPY
+707 YRDQIPY

-765 QKSFAIR
+765 QKSFPIR

-785 FGQDYDVVL
+785 LGQDYDVVL
-794 NYPMPKTNFRFVT
+794 NYPMPKTNFRFT
-807 SFNF
+807 ASIDL

>member
-1 MTLPQKISEHRFDKD
+1 
-16 FKDCYLCQAKVLWI
+16 
-30 GIEAKDQKGIR
+30 
-41 CESGT
+41 
-46 VPAAVS
+46 
-52 PILTQLTVRSGCSQ
+52 
-66 NSRKMT
+66 MT

-91 RHRVRDKSEDLPSR
+91 RRRVRDKSEDLPSR

-259 LDDVEEISLHNG
+259 LDDVEEISLYNG

-315 GLINPSIRSEY
+315 GLINPSIRCEY
-326 KISDAVSASFSG
+326 KISEAVSASFSG

-384 VMNEGRWTV
+384 IMNEGRWTV

-482 LDNWEVSLS
+482 LDSWEVSFS

-534 KGQASVLGYFVHEK
+534 RGQASVLGCFVHEK
-548 LKRFEARPDK
+548 VKRFEARPDK
-558 VVVTP
+558 AVATP

-571 FRRQDLSLRAFYKR
+571 FRRRDLSLRAFYKR

-605 KPEYAEQFNVGLKYT
+605 KPEYAEQFNIGLKYT

-625 MSVLRTVDA
+625 MSVLRAVDA

-679 AFGEVEATARLQY
+679 AFGEMEATARLQY

-707 YRGQIPY
+707 YRDQIPY

-765 QKSFAIR
+765 QKSFVIR

-785 FGQDYDVVL
+785 LGQDYDVVL

>member
-1 MTLPQKISEHRFDKD
+1 
-16 FKDCYLCQAKVLWI
+16 
-30 GIEAKDQKGIR
+30 
-41 CESGT
+41 
-46 VPAAVS
+46 
-52 PILTQLTVRSGCSQ
+52 
-66 NSRKMT
+66 
-72 RLSYATGWKLMN
+72 
-84 ISTRMPG
+84 
-91 RHRVRDKSEDLPSR
+91 
-105 NFTASPAGTRA
+105 
-116 AAGQKFM
+116 
-123 KRIYRLIVS
+123 
-132 ACFLG
+132 
-137 CGSVA
+137 
-142 FAQTSVDT
+142 
-150 TSVLR
+150 
-155 KDMPLDSVQVIKEA
+155 MPLDSVQVIKES
-169 VIVGAPAEHRYRE
+169 IIIGDPAEYRYRE
-182 VIPAQTLKEEELQRL
+182 VIPAQTLKEDELQRL

-301 RNANFKATMKTGSF
+301 RNANFKAAMKTGSF

-427 GTFTNRWTQ
+427 GTFTNRWTP

-462 TKNTYRQKELY
+462 TKNTYKQKELY
-473 ASCANLYNI
+473 ASCSNLYNI
-482 LDNWEVSLS
+482 MENWEASFS

-500 ATFYMPTES
+500 ATFCMPTES

-548 LKRFEARPDK
+548 VKRFEARPDK
-558 VVVTP
+558 AVATP

-571 FRRQDLSLRAFYKR
+571 FLRQDLSLRAFYKR

-605 KPEYAEQFNVGLKYT
+605 KPEYAEQFNIGLKYT

-625 MSVLRTVDA
+625 MSVLRAVDA

-707 YRGQIPY
+707 YRDQIPY

-765 QKSFAIR
+765 QKSFTLR
-772 TRTLKLTAEINNL
+772 TRILKLTAEINNL

-794 NYPMPKTNFRFVT
+794 NYPMPKTNFRF
-807 SFNF
+807 SASIEL

>member
-1 MTLPQKISEHRFDKD
+1 MD
-16 FKDCYLCQAKVLWI
+16 
-30 GIEAKDQKGIR
+30 
-41 CESGT
+41 
-46 VPAAVS
+46 
-52 PILTQLTVRSGCSQ
+52 
-66 NSRKMT
+66 
-72 RLSYATGWKLMN
+72 
-84 ISTRMPG
+84 ST
-91 RHRVRDKSEDLPSR
+91 
-105 NFTASPAGTRA
+105 
-116 AAGQKFM
+116 
-123 KRIYRLIVS
+123 
-132 ACFLG
+132 
-137 CGSVA
+137 
-142 FAQTSVDT
+142 
-150 TSVLR
+150 
-155 KDMPLDSVQVIKEA
+155 QVIKES
-169 VIVGAPAEHRYRE
+169 IIIGTPAGYKYRE

-259 LDDVEEISLHNG
+259 LDDVEEISLYNG

-296 RFEKG
+296 RFENG

-348 FRYRRRNTLGEI
+348 FRYRRRNSLGEI
-360 VYDTTAVRH
+360 AYDTTAVRH

-384 VMNEGRWTV
+384 TLDEGQWTV

-427 GTFTNRWTQ
+427 GSFTNKWSP
-436 KFRSLV
+436 KFRSLI

-482 LDNWEVSLS
+482 MENWEVSLA

-500 ATFYMPTES
+500 AKFYMPTES
-509 DGTFPYPTRY
+509 GGTFPYPTRY
-519 TQMAALATAFEWGRF
+519 TQMAALATAFEWGRI

-548 LKRFEARPDK
+548 VKRFEARPDK
-558 VVVTP
+558 AVATP

-571 FRRQDLSLRAFYKR
+571 FHRQDLSVRAFYKR

-605 KPEYAEQFNVGLKYT
+605 KPEYAEQFNIGLKYT
-620 KDFRN
+620 KNFMN
-625 MSVLRTVDA
+625 MPALRTVDA

-664 EVDIKGVDVALNTAW
+664 EVDIKGVDIALNSAW

-701 DPADTY
+701 DSADTY
-707 YRGQIPY
+707 YRDQIPY

-755 QPWYTSDLSL
+755 QPWYTSDLSV
-765 QKSFAIR
+765 QKSFAIL

-794 NYPMPKTNFRFVT
+794 NYPMPKTNCRFVT